1 MIEQNKEI
9 LSIEDEIKKSYLDY
23 AMSVIICRAIPD
35 IRDGLKPVHRRVIFA
50 MHELNNIWNKNY
62 LKSARIVGDVIG
74 KYHPHGDSTVYDAIV
89 RMAQEFSMRYV
100 LIDGQGNFGSIDGD
114 NAAAMRYTEV
124 RLSRI
129 TSEVLYD
136 LEKATVNWVDN
147 YDGTEKIPEVLP
159 SRIPNL
165 LINGTSGIAVGIAT
179 NIPPHNIKEVINAC
193 IAFVENN
200 NLTLEDLMKYI
211 NGPDFPTSGIIQGK
225 SGILEA
231 YKTGKGSFSLR
242 AKHIIEQNKIKEND
256 KIIITELPYQVNK
269 ARLMKKI
276 VELVKQKKLYGIK
289 ELRDES
295 DKDGLR
301 IVIEIKRYE
310 SSEMILNNLFSHT
323 QLEVIYTIN
332 MVAVEKGKPKTFNLK
347 QIIEAFINQR
357 IEVIKRRT
365 LYDLKKI
372 KKRKHLIEGL
382 IIAISNLNSVIEI
395 IKSAS
400 SFKDAKNKLINI
412 KWKKNNLFK
421 EIFID
426 SYLLTENQIKAIMD
440 LRLHRLTSL
449 ESKNFIA
456 EHKNILKKI
465 TTLKQ
470 ILSSFD
476 HLMGLIRKELIEIS
490 EKYGDNR
497 KTTINS
503 LGTEINTVDLINEEK
518 MVVTVSRL
526 GYAKIQPISVYQSQK
541 RGGRGKLKLVTFK
554 NEDEN
559 DNDVIEYLLV
569 ASTNDTIL
577 LFSDKGKMYW
587 LKVYEI
593 PQFSRNRNVRGKLL
607 CSLLSLDAN
616 EKITAIIA
624 INDEKRKKNNYI
636 FFATA
641 LGKVKRT
648 NMNQFDRHRNCGI
661 IALNLEE
668 RDSLIGAAI
677 TYDKDNL
684 IMLLASNGKSIY
696 FKENE
701 VRAMGRSAMGVQ
713 GMRLFS
719 NNKVISLIIIKN
731 NKTSQ
736 QKHYILTASEKGYG
750 KRTILE
756 EFTLR
761 KRGGQGVIAMRVTKR
776 NGNLVSAIK
785 VKESDEIILITNRG
799 KLIRTHVKEIS
810 CRTRNANVQ
819 GVKLIRLKKEEK
831 LVSVV
836 RLCKN
841 IK

>member
-1 MIEQNKEI
+1 MLEKNKEI
-9 LSIEDEIKKSYLDY
+9 LPIEDEIKKSYLDY
-23 AMSVIICRAIPD
+23 AMSVIIGRAIPD

-50 MHELNNIWNKNY
+50 MHELNNVWNKNY
-62 LKSARIVGDVIG
+62 LKSARIVGNVIG
-74 KYHPHGDSTVYDAIV
+74 KYHPHGDSAVYEAIV
-89 RMAQEFSMRYV
+89 RMAQEFSMRYI

-136 LEKATVNWVDN
+136 LEKSTVDWVDN

-165 LINGTSGIAVGIAT
+165 LINGTSGIAVGMAT

-193 IAFVENN
+193 LAFIDNKN
-200 NLTLEDLMKYI
+200 ITIEDLMKYI
-211 NGPDFPTSGIIQGK
+211 KGPDFPTSGIIHGK

-231 YKTGKGSFSLR
+231 YNTGKGSIYIR
-242 AKHIIEQNKIKEND
+242 AKHIIEKNKSND

-269 ARLMKKI
+269 ARLIEKI
-276 VELVKQKKLYGIK
+276 VELVKNKMLSGIN

-310 SSEMILNNLFSHT
+310 SSEIILNNLFAHT
-323 QLEVIYTIN
+323 KMEVVYCIN
-332 MVAVEKGKPKTFNLK
+332 MVAVDKGKPKTFNLK

-365 LYDLKKI
+365 LYELKKL
-372 KKRKHLIEGL
+372 KKRKHIIEGL
-382 IIAISNLNSVIEI
+382 IIAISNIDIVIKI

-400 SFKDAKNKLINI
+400 SLKEAKNKLINI
-412 KWKKNNLFK
+412 KWKKNNLCK
-421 EIFID
+421 IYE
-426 SYLLTENQIKAIMD
+426 YLLTEYQIKAIMD

-449 ESKNFIA
+449 ESKKYI
-456 EHKNILKKI
+456 EEYKTTLKKI
-465 TTLKQ
+465 TNLKK

-476 HLMGLIRKELIEIS
+476 YLMEIIRNELIEIS
-490 EKYGDNR
+490 YKYGDNR
-497 KTTINS
+497 KTTIKGIRN
-503 LGTEINTVDLINEEK
+503 EINTVDLINEEK
-518 MVVTVSRL
+518 MVVTVSRS
-526 GYAKIQPISVYQSQK
+526 GYAKIQPISVYQAQK
-541 RGGRGKLKLVTFK
+541 RGGRGKLVTSI
-554 NEDEN
+554 NDE
-559 DNDVIEYLLV
+559 DVIEHLLV
-569 ASTNDTIL
+569 ASTHDTIL
-577 LFSDKGKMYW
+577 LFSDKGKVYW

-593 PQFSRNRNVRGKLL
+593 PQYSRIARGRPLVN
-607 CSLLSLDAN
+607 LLSLDVN
-616 EKITAIIA
+616 EKITAILA
-624 INDEKRKKNNYI
+624 INDENIKKNNYI

-641 LGKVKRT
+641 KGKVKRT
-648 NMNQFDRHRNCGI
+648 HINQFARQRNCGI

-668 RDSLIGAAI
+668 GDSLIGAAI
-677 TYDKDNL
+677 TYGKDNL

-696 FKENE
+696 FKESE
-701 VRAMGRSAMGVQ
+701 VRAMGRTAMGVM
-713 GMRLFS
+713 GMRLFY

-731 NKTSQ
+731 NKRSGF
-736 QKHYILTASEKGYG
+736 KKYYILTASEKGYG

-756 EFTLR
+756 EFNLR
-761 KRGGQGVIAMRVTKR
+761 KRGGKGVIAMRSSKR
-776 NGNLVSAIK
+776 NGKLVSAIK

-799 KLIRTHVKEIS
+799 NLIRTRVKEIS
-810 CRTRNANVQ
+810 CRSRNTQ
-819 GVKLIRLKKEEK
+819 GVKLIRVNKEEN

-836 RLCKN
+836 RLGEH